1 MQQKVREIAGLIEKR
16 LADGAKEDTVQLKLN
31 LRISNSML
39 YLALG
44 TLLYKGS
51 IELSLTDLGYQVR
64 KAAAPRQAPP
74 ELPSSLNSA
83 KGPAHPGPRR
93 SAQGAAAPL
102 APPGPRSSAQGAAA
116 PASAGDAQ
124 IPADGIQI

>member
-1 MQQKVREIAGLIEKR
+1 MSDAMRQKVREIAGFIEKR

-51 IELSLTDLGYQVR
+51 VELSLTDLGYQVR
-64 KAAAPRQAPP
+64 KAEPP
-74 ELPSSLNSA
+74 ADPGILRGASDTSRGVGDSQRAGTGSA
-83 KGPAHPGPRR
+83 SG
-93 SAQGAAAPL
+93 
-102 APPGPRSSAQGAAA
+102 AA
-116 PASAGDAQ
+116 PAGD
-124 IPADGIQI
+124 PAA